1 MLKKRNRLIRA
12 GIVGLSVPILG
23 TVVGCSTAD
32 QPKLE
37 SVPPVQ
43 PSAAT
48 EPPKIPGQN
57 KAFTQQ
63 EGYSKYMSKGGQT
76 Q

>member
-1 MLKKRNRLIRA
+1 MLRKRKHWMRA
-12 GIVGLSVPILG
+12 AIVAFSIPILG
-23 TVVGCSTAD
+23 TFGGCSTAD

-48 EPPKIPGQN
+48 EPPKIPGQT
-57 KAFTQQ
+57 KAFTKQ

>member
-1 MLKKRNRLIRA
+1 MPKMRNRLIRA
-12 GIVGLSVPILG
+12 GIAGLSVPLLG
-23 TVVGCSTAD
+23 VVVGCNTAD

-37 SVPPVQ
+37 NVPPVQ

-48 EPPKIPGQN
+48 EPPKIPGKP
-57 KAFTQQ
+57 KAFTKQ

>member
-1 MLKKRNRLIRA
+1 MLKERNRLIRA
-12 GIVGLSVPILG
+12 AIVGLSVPILG
-23 TVVGCSTAD
+23 AVAGCNTAD

-48 EPPKIPGQN
+48 EPPKIPGQK

>member
-1 MLKKRNRLIRA
+1 MLKKRNRLTRM
-12 GIVGLSVPILG
+12 GIVGLSVSILG
-23 TVVGCSTAD
+23 AVVGCNTAD

-37 SVPPVQ
+37 NVPAVQ
-43 PSAAT
+43 PSVAT
-48 EPPKIPGQN
+48 EPPKIPGRSTP
-57 KAFTQQ
+57 FTKQ

>member
-1 MLKKRNRLIRA
+1 MLKKQMRWIRA
-12 GIVGLSVPILG
+12 GIVVFSVPILG
-23 TVVGCSTAD
+23 AVVGCSGAD

-43 PSAAT
+43 PSAAA
-48 EPPKIPGQN
+48 EPPKIPGQT
-57 KAFTQQ
+57 KPFTKQ
-63 EGYSKYMSKGGQT
+63 EGYSKYMSTGRGT